1 MINNAE
7 AVVEVSVVYKKSCS
21 RVCLFSPVG
30 RGYGLNVLERSACY
44 TNRTTICTTMTFIA
58 LYLSSLLFREG
69 GGALIR
75 ERRLYFPNR

>member
-44 TNRTTICTTMTFIA
+44 TNRITNNLYNNDFYCFIFVVIVVPRGRWGA
-58 LYLSSLLFREG
+58 YSRE
-69 GGALIR
+69 API
-75 ERRLYFPNR
+75 FS